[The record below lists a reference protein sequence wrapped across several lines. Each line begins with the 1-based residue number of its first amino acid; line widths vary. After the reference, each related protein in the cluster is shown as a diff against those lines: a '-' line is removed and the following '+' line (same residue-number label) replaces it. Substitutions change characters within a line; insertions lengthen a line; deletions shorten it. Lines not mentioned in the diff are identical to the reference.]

1 MNSKRFLTIAGI
13 SLALVLALGGGI
25 LLGSIGGNSVFAQ
38 GPTNNQFGFGPGRM
52 MGGAVAGGQAYTG
65 TMPCATGNGFGNGIG
80 MMGGARGLGYDEVM
94 LPSLAKALGLTTDQL
109 QAEFKAGKT
118 VADLATA
125 KGISIDKLTADLLAA
140 HKEYLQKLVA
150 DGKLTQAQA
159 DAMIDRMDD
168 VDSHPCLTGDVT
180 PGQGAFGANGA
191 RGGMMGGRGGMMGGF
206 GVRGTSN

>member
-25 LLGSIGGNSVFAQ
+25 LLGSLATNSVFAQ
-38 GPTNNQFGFGPGRM
+38 GPTNNRLGFGPGRM
-52 MGGAVAGGQAYTG
+52 MGGAVASGQAYTG
-65 TMPCATGNGFGNGIG
+65 TMPCATGDGFGIG
-80 MMGGARGLGYDEVM
+80 MVGGARGLGYNEVM

-109 QAEFKAGKT
+109 QAELKAGKT
-118 VADLATA
+118 VADLAKA
-125 KGISIDKLTADLLAA
+125 KGISTDKLTADVLAA

-159 DAMIDRMDD
+159 DAMVDRMDD

-180 PGQGAFGANGA
+180 PSQGA

-206 GVRGTSN
+206 GARGSSN